1 MAEPSVTSS
10 MPDPIATQDVQSE
23 EVLPEILRMP
33 TRPLSW
39 TFRLLFALASIV
51 TGLCNVTIKQLLL
64 PAQVGFLDPS
74 NRFTT
79 FALIASVGAL
89 AGVIM
94 APLAGALSDR
104 TVSRWG
110 RRRPWIVLGVVVTVI
125 GLVVMAQATS
135 IIQLLV
141 GEILVQ
147 IAVDTIMSAVTAIV
161 PDQVPLN
168 QRGAVSAFIGM
179 SPIVGGLV
187 GLLLVARFTNATLHP
202 QQGYYVLAIASVVF
216 VLLFLLVLRDPVL
229 PRDAV
234 PPFNFRTFATGFWLN
249 PRKHPDFAYTW
260 LSRCLIFLGY
270 TILIS
275 YIFFYLQDVIHYQG
289 PDKGV
294 TIFQVI
300 ATGVL
305 IVAAVFSG
313 VFAERMQRLKPFVF
327 GGAIVMAVALLL
339 IAFIP
344 KWPIMLVAAVILGI
358 GFGVYLAVDIALAV
372 RVLPVAANRGKD
384 LGIIN
389 TAIFLPLIL
398 SPIIGSTM
406 LNLFHSYAAL
416 FAFAAVCFLLA
427 AALILPIKTV
437 R

>member
-1 MAEPSVTSS
+1 
-10 MPDPIATQDVQSE
+10 MPDPIAAQDAQSE
-23 EVLPEILRMP
+23 ESLPEILRMP
-33 TRPLSW
+33 TRPLSR

-79 FALIASVGAL
+79 FAVIASVGAL
-89 AGVIM
+89 AGVIA

-110 RRRPWIVLGVVVTVI
+110 RRRPWIVLGIVVTVI

-161 PDQVPLN
+161 PDQVPLK

-202 QQGYYVLAIASVVF
+202 QQGYYVLAVASTVI
-216 VLLFLLVLRDPVL
+216 VLLFLFVLRDPAL
-229 PRDAV
+229 SRDAV
-234 PPFNFRTFATGFWLN
+234 PAFNFRSFAAGFWLN
-249 PRKHPDFAYTW
+249 PRKYPNFAFVW
-260 LSRCLIFLGY
+260 FSRCLIFLGY

-305 IVAAVFSG
+305 IIAAIVSG
-313 VFAERMQRLKPFVF
+313 VYADRLQQLKPFVF
-327 GGAIVMAVALLL
+327 GGAIVMMVSLLL

-358 GFGVYLAVDIALAV
+358 GFGVYLAVDLALAV

-398 SPIIGSTM
+398 SPIIGSTT

-416 FAFAAVCFLLA
+416 FTLAAVCFLLA
-427 AALILPIKTV
+427 AVLILPIKAV

>member
-1 MAEPSVTSS
+1 MAEPSLTSS
-10 MPDPIATQDVQSE
+10 IPDPIPMNEGYSE
-23 EVLPEILRMP
+23 EAVPEILRVP

-39 TFRLLFALASIV
+39 TFRSLFALASIV

-64 PAQVGFLDPS
+64 PAQIGFLAPT

-79 FALIASVGAL
+79 FAVIASIGAL

-104 TVSRWG
+104 TVSQWG
-110 RRRPWIVLGVVVTVI
+110 RRRPWIVLGAVFAVI
-125 GLVVMAQATS
+125 GLVLMAQATT

-147 IAVDTIMSAVTAIV
+147 ISVDTIMSAITAII
-161 PDQVPLN
+161 PDQVPFS
-168 QRGAVSAFIGM
+168 QRGTASAFIGM

-187 GLLLVARFTNATLHP
+187 GLLLVARFTDAAQHP
-202 QQGYYVLAIASVVF
+202 QQGYYVLAIASSLF
-216 VLLFLLVLRDPVL
+216 VILFLIVLRDPAL
-229 PRDAV
+229 PRGIM
-234 PPFNFRTFATGFWLN
+234 PPFRLAPFLAGFWLS
-249 PRKHPDFAYTW
+249 PRKYPDFGYTW

-275 YIFFYLQDVIHYQG
+275 YIFYYLQDVIHYQG
-289 PDKGV
+289 ADKGV

-300 ATGVL
+300 ATGTL
-305 IVAAVFSG
+305 ILAAIIG
-313 VFAERMQRLKPFVF
+313 GILAEKVQRLKPFVS
-327 GGAIVMAVALLL
+327 GGAAVMMVALLL
-339 IAFIP
+339 IALVP
-344 KWPIMLVAAVILGI
+344 TWPIMLVAAVVLGI

-372 RVLPVAANRGKD
+372 RILPTASNRGKD

-398 SPIIGSTM
+398 SPLIGSTI
-406 LNLFHSYAAL
+406 LNLFHSYTTL
-416 FAFAAVCFLLA
+416 FVIAAVCFLLA
-427 AALILPIKTV
+427 SVLILPIKSV